1 MAIIKRNLDEPISLD
16 FLKPKHSNNIGT
28 VNHVFCKF
36 QLDEEIGFNEDPT
49 MHAMSRIGDWTKTDK
64 GMWCVEN
71 ATDLKLY
78 IQRDISTLLFHVA
91 VTGKLTPKHSTFW
104 TLKFS

>member
-1 MAIIKRNLDEPISLD
+1 MAIYKDKLDKPISLD

-36 QLDEEIGFNEDPT
+36 QLGAEIGFVEDPT
-49 MHAMSRIGDWTKTDK
+49 MHAMQEIAQWTKTDK

-71 ATDLKLY
+71 ATDLKLH
-78 IQRDISTLLFHVA
+78 IQRDISTLLYHIA
-91 VTGKLTPKHSTFW
+91 VTGKLTPKHLTFW
-104 TLKFS
+104 MLKFG